1 MTYNRTNFFLPSI
14 GWVGGAWC
22 LDGGRKC
29 LKTCV
34 RRTVGPLG
42 VSRSLSFLL
51 LLSLHGR
58 LPVQLTEVLLAS
70 PRRVGKGVL
79 TSIEH
84 RLLLNLGHARIRVS
98 FEVVQQPVQLLVP
111 NLVVPEVLIRRT
123 GLVTNTIFP
132 WITFSSYFFPSVFL
146 PRNPAACLSYTQD

>member
-1 MTYNRTNFFLPSI
+1 MFQFFLPGK

-22 LDGGRKC
+22 LDGGRGC
-29 LKTCV
+29 SKTCV
-34 RRTVGPLG
+34 RKAVLKVANVGPLS
-42 VSRSLSFLL
+42 VSRRLFFFFLL
-51 LLSLHGR
+51 LLG

-79 TSIEH
+79 TSIEP

-132 WITFSSYFFPSVFL
+132 
-146 PRNPAACLSYTQD
+146 